1 MPVNSLSVF
10 PTFGALVIKG
20 NFFFF
25 YRKQDAEKIFA
36 DAARQNMT
44 GDGYAWIVTEQ
55 VAAIHTFVW
64 LRRLPVGVRQSVFTF
79 SSIKLRGMNIIIGN

>member
-1 MPVNSLSVF
+1 MPVSSLSVF

-20 NFFFF
+20 NFIFFF
-25 YRKQDAEKIFA
+25 DRKQDAEKIFA

-55 VAAIHTFVW
+55 VAAIHTFV
-64 LRRLPVGVRQSVFTF
+64 
-79 SSIKLRGMNIIIGN
+79 